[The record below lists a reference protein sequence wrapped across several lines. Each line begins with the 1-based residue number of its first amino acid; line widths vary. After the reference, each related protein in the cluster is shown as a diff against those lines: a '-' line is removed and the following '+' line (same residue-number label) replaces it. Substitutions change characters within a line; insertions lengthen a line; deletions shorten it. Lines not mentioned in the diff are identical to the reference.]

1 MPTLKGFIFDLDGV
15 LVDTA
20 RYHFQAWQRLAG
32 ELGIPFTATQNEEL
46 KGVSRKDSLDK
57 ILEWGQKSLPQEEKE
72 RLMQQKNEWYLELI
86 SELTP
91 EDALPG
97 ALDFLQQ
104 ARQLNLKL
112 ALGSASRNAR
122 RILEGL
128 QITASFET
136 IVDGNLVTESK
147 PNPAVFLAGA
157 KGISLQPEECVV
169 FEDSIAGV
177 EAARQG
183 QFKSVGIGK
192 KNILKKAHWVI
203 SGLDKTSPTE
213 VINKVSF

>member
-20 RYHFQAWQRLAG
+20 RYHFQAWQRLAE
-32 ELGIPFTATQNEEL
+32 ELGIPFTAAQNEQL
-46 KGVSRKDSLDK
+46 KGVSRQDSLNK
-57 ILEWGQKSLPQEEKE
+57 ILEWGQKSLPPPEKE

-86 SELTP
+86 RELTP

-97 ALDFLQQ
+97 AREFLQQ
-104 ARQLNLKL
+104 AQQLNLKL

-128 QITASFET
+128 QLTSSFET

>member
-20 RYHFQAWQRLAG
+20 HYHFQAWQRLAE
-32 ELGIPFTATQNEEL
+32 ELGIPFTATQNEQL

-57 ILEWGQKSLPQEEKE
+57 ILEWGQKSLPEEEKE

-97 ALDFLQQ
+97 ALEFLQQ
-104 ARQLNLKL
+104 AQQLNLKL

-128 QITASFET
+128 EINASFDS
-136 IVDGNLVTESK
+136 IVDGNVVSESK
-147 PNPAVFLAGA
+147 PNPAVFLAAA
-157 KGISLQPEECVV
+157 KGISLSPEECVV

-177 EAARQG
+177 EAARKG
-183 QFKSVGIGK
+183 EFKCVGIGK

-203 SGLDKTSPTE
+203 PGLAKTSPTE

>member
-128 QITASFET
+128 QITSSFET
-136 IVDGNLVTESK
+136 IVDGNLVTKSK

>member
-20 RYHFQAWQRLAG
+20 RYHFQAWQRLAD
-32 ELGIPFTATQNEEL
+32 ELGIPFTATQNEQL

-57 ILEWGQKSLPQEEKE
+57 ILEWGQKSLPEEEKE

-86 SELTP
+86 SELKP

-128 QITASFET
+128 NITSSFET
-136 IVDGNLVTESK
+136 IVDGNLVTQSK
-147 PNPAVFLAGA
+147 PDPAVFLAGA
-157 KGISLQPEECVV
+157 KGISLHPEECVV

-177 EAARQG
+177 EAARAG

>member
-128 QITASFET
+128 QITSSFET
-136 IVDGNLVTESK
+136 IVDGNLVTQSK